1 MKRRKIHCLNPISKL
16 GTGLFPEEYE
26 IVDSAAEADGILV
39 RSASM
44 HEMEFSENLRAVARA
59 GAGVNN
65 IPLDACAERGIVV
78 VQYAGG
84 QCKRCKRT
92 CNCGPDTVIP

>member
-44 HEMEFSENLRAVARA
+44 RWSSRRTS
-59 GAGVNN
+59 
-65 IPLDACAERGIVV
+65 
-78 VQYAGG
+78 VQLPV
-84 QCKRCKRT
+84 Q
-92 CNCGPDTVIP
+92 GPE

>member
-39 RSASM
+39 RSCLLYTS
-44 HEMEFSENLRAVARA
+44 
-59 GAGVNN
+59 
-65 IPLDACAERGIVV
+65 
-78 VQYAGG
+78 
-84 QCKRCKRT
+84 
-92 CNCGPDTVIP
+92 

>member
-1 MKRRKIHCLNPISKL
+1 MNLRKSTQSDEAEDVTDMKRRKIHCLNPISKL

-44 HEMEFSENLRAVARA
+44 HEMEFSRTSCSCPCRA
-59 GAGVNN
+59 
-65 IPLDACAERGIVV
+65 E
-78 VQYAGG
+78 
-84 QCKRCKRT
+84 
-92 CNCGPDTVIP
+92 